1 MNSLYHKD
9 MYDFNNPIKSYWES
23 IKPANNFIE
32 QTLNKDIKSDIT
44 VIGGGYTGLSCALQL
59 SKKFGYDV
67 TLLEAGH
74 FGFGSSSR
82 NAGFL
87 CIGPTKM
94 SSKQLKEKFGTEETI
109 NFYQSQ
115 IDGSNYTINLIKE
128 YKIDCDIVGNLNYE
142 VAHHPSFID
151 SLKQESKNLNSL
163 GIKSSYFP
171 KELFNEIGHTGKE
184 QYGALSYH
192 PGCGL
197 NPLKFNLGIVKAC
210 SNHNVKLYSKSE
222 VIKIEKNR
230 NSYLIYT
237 NKAKINSNKIVFA
250 INGFY
255 RDNFFPEFKNRILP
269 GISNIIVTKPMTR
282 IELKEYNFSTMNPI
296 LNTRNLLFYYRLLPD
311 NRILFGARG
320 DLSGSKK
327 SSLKMSYWIEKR
339 FKEIFPNWN
348 NIEIEYRWSGFV
360 AFTRDLTPS
369 LGKLPEQEI
378 YHSFGYHA
386 NGVNTAPWCGKEL
399 ANFIGGSNHNEMR
412 ISKIFQGLPK
422 KFPLP
427 FLRLLYL
434 KIVYLYYS
442 FIDK

>member
-9 MYDFNNPIKSYWES
+9 MYDFNNPIKSYWEN
-23 IKPANNFIE
+23 IKPNINLIE
-32 QTLNKDIKSDIT
+32 KTLNEDVKSDIT

-74 FGFGSSSR
+74 LGFGSSSR

-94 SSKQLKEKFGTEETI
+94 SSEKLIEKFGIEETI
-109 NFYQSQ
+109 NFYQNQ
-115 IDGSNYTINLIKE
+115 IDGSNYTIDLINE
-128 YKIDCDIVGNLNYE
+128 HKIDCDIVGNLNYE
-142 VAHHPSFID
+142 VAHHPNFVN
-151 SLKQESKNLNSL
+151 SLKLESKNLNSF
-163 GIKSSYFP
+163 GIKSSFLS
-171 KELFNEIGHTGKE
+171 KELFNEVGHTGTE
-184 QYGALSYH
+184 QYGALSYQ

-197 NPLKFNLGIVKAC
+197 NPLKFNLGIAKAC
-210 SNHNVKLYSKSE
+210 SSHNVKLYSKSE
-222 VIKIEKNR
+222 VIKIEKNG
-230 NSYLIYT
+230 NGYFIHT
-237 NKAKINSNKIVFA
+237 KNAKISSNKIVFA

-255 RDNFFPEFKNRILP
+255 RDNFFPEFRNRILP
-269 GISNIIVTKPMTR
+269 GISNIIVTKPMTK

-311 NRILFGARG
+311 YRILFGARG
-320 DLSGSKK
+320 DLSGSKE

-339 FKEIFPNWN
+339 FKEIFPIWN
-348 NIEIEYRWSGFV
+348 SIKIEFRWSGFV
-360 AFTRDLTPS
+360 AFTRDLKPS
-369 LGKLPEQEI
+369 LGKLENEEI

-399 ANFIGGSNHNEMR
+399 ANFIGGSNHHEMR

-422 KFPLP
+422 RFPFP
-427 FLRLLYL
+427 FLRLFYL
-434 KIVYLYYS
+434 KILYLYYAL
-442 FIDK
+442 IDK